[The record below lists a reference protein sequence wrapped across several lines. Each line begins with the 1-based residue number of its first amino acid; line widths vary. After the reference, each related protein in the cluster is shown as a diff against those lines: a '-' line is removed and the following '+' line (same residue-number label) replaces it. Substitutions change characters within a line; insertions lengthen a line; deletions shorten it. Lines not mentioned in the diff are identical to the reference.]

1 MSCSIPRLISYYS
14 DKVNIYNSDCFVKLP
29 SYRTCPP
36 PSMLYLTPTEVCH
49 GPCGPTVVPIPQPL
63 FPPGTFCRT
72 GCEPCGPCGT
82 SQTACGPCGTSQTA
96 CGPCGTSQTACGPCG
111 TVQSGCGPCG
121 TVQSGCGPCGQR

>member
-36 PSMLYLTPTEVCH
+36 PSMLYLTPTEVCQ
-49 GPCGPTVVPIPQPL
+49 GPCGPTVVPIPQPV

-82 SQTACGPCGTSQTA
+82 
-96 CGPCGTSQTACGPCG
+96 
-111 TVQSGCGPCG
+111 VQSGCGPCG
-121 TVQSGCGPCGQR
+121 TAQTGCAPCGQR